1 MEGGFKLC
9 MVYLTRT
16 TFTFERKLIWFSFS
30 TFFFVS
36 LTKSIGIFVTF
47 SSTPPVEKWV
57 KSSPVIW
64 PIGVPRAHTQHQ
76 RGVDG
81 KWEKINFKNKKN
93 NTRNWITIR
102 YSHTVA
108 VCRHWLF
115 AIHINRFLD
124 FRFHSQSH
132 FPFRYIQIN
141 EINYFFILPY
151 SDIILKIHISV
162 SSIFFQGT
170 LTSNWE
176 ISYRN
181 RIDIVCF

>member
-1 MEGGFKLC
+1 MHGLSHAYHLHFWKEIDLVFFLNIFLRLRDQ
-9 MVYLTRT
+9 VYRNLSYLFFHPTCGKVGQIVASHLTNR
-16 TFTFERKLIWFSFS
+16 
-30 TFFFVS
+30 
-36 LTKSIGIFVTF
+36 
-47 SSTPPVEKWV
+47 STPCAYTASTWSGWKM
-57 KSSPVIW
+57 
-64 PIGVPRAHTQHQ
+64 R
-76 RGVDG
+76 
-81 KWEKINFKNKKN
+81 KINFKNKKN
-93 NTRNWITIR
+93 NTRNWITIW

-141 EINYFFILPY
+141 EIIYFFILPY

-162 SSIFFQGT
+162 SSNFFQGT